1 MIKKKIGIVA
11 EKLNHSLSPMIHN
24 YWSKKYKC
32 NFLYKKYEID
42 EKKLEKFFHNYKRDK
57 NFIGFN
63 ITIPYKEKFIDL
75 CDKVSLRA
83 KKIGSVNLIYKKG
96 NMIYGDNTDVIGFGK
111 IFNLLDIKKTKTVL
125 IIGAGGASRAI
136 LYFLNKKYI
145 ENIDIFAKSFRRRE
159 GLSKNFKFKN
169 FTNKTTLL
177 KKKYDLIINASN
189 AGMSHGN
196 KINRNILRLVKK
208 TKGVIDIVYNPLE
221 TDLLKEAKKHNIKSI
236 GGLIMLVEQAKPSF
250 EIWSKKDIEID
261 DKIYRSLISKI

>member
-1 MIKKKIGIVA
+1 MVKKKIGIVA
-11 EKLNHSLSPMIHN
+11 KTLNHSLSPMIHN
-24 YWSKKYKC
+24 YWSKKNNC

-42 EKKLEKFFHNYKRDK
+42 EKKIERFFYNYKRDK

-63 ITIPYKEKFIDL
+63 ITIPYKEKFINM
-75 CDKVSLRA
+75 CDNVSFRA
-83 KKIGSVNLIYKKG
+83 KKIGSVNLIYKKE

-111 IFNLLDIKKTKTVL
+111 IFNLLKIGKTNTVL
-125 IIGAGGASRAI
+125 LIGAGGASRAI
-136 LYFLNKKYI
+136 LYFLNKKNI
-145 ENIDIFAKSFRRRE
+145 ENIDIFAKSFKRRK

-189 AGMSHGN
+189 AGMSHSN
-196 KINRNILRLVKK
+196 KINRNILRLVKE

-221 TDLLKEAKKHNIKSI
+221 TDLLKEAKKHNIKSL

-250 EIWSKKDIEID
+250 EIWSKKSIDID
-261 DKIYRSLISKI
+261 DKIYQSLISKI

>member
-1 MIKKKIGIVA
+1 MVENIDENVGNIIKYLKEIGKYDDTIIIFLSDNGPNGNRWNNEFKERKGSTNEGGVRVPFFIQWPKKIKPGIKIKQVTSV
-11 EKLNHSLSPMIHN
+11 LDVFPSL
-24 YWSKKYKC
+24 
-32 NFLYKKYEID
+32 
-42 EKKLEKFFHNYKRDK
+42 
-57 NFIGFN
+57 
-63 ITIPYKEKFIDL
+63 IDL
-75 CDKVSLRA
+75 
-83 KKIGSVNLIYKKG
+83 IE
-96 NMIYGDNTDVIGFGK
+96 NTTNINFDGK
-111 IFNLLDIKKTKTVL
+111 SF
-125 IIGAGGASRAI
+125 
-136 LYFLNKKYI
+136 KKYI

-169 FTNKTTLL
+169 FTNKPTLL

>member
-1 MIKKKIGIVA
+1 MTKKKIGIVA
-11 EKLNHSLSPMIHN
+11 KKLNHSLSPLIHN
-24 YWSKKYKC
+24 YWSKKTKS
-32 NFLYKKYEID
+32 NFSYKKYEID
-42 EKKLEKFFHNYKRDK
+42 EKKIEKFFFSYKKDK

-63 ITIPYKEKFIDL
+63 ITIPYKEKFINM
-75 CDKVSLRA
+75 CDNVSLRA
-83 KKIGSVNLIYKKG
+83 KRIGSVNLIYKKG
-96 NMIYGDNTDVIGFGK
+96 SKIYGDNTDVIGFRK
-111 IFNLLDIKKTKTVL
+111 IYNLLKIKKTKTVL
-125 IIGAGGASRAI
+125 LIGAGGASRAI
-136 LYFLNKKYI
+136 LYFLNKK
-145 ENIDIFAKSFRRRE
+145 NVDDIDIFATSFTKRE

-189 AGMSHGN
+189 AGMSGGN

-208 TKGVIDIVYNPLE
+208 TKSIIDIVYNPLE

>member
-24 YWSKKYKC
+24 YWSKKYNC
-32 NFLYKKYEID
+32 NFLYKKYEVD
-42 EKKLEKFFHNYKRDK
+42 EKKIEKFFYNYKGDK

-75 CDKVSLRA
+75 CDKVSIRA
-83 KKIGSVNLIYKKG
+83 KKIGSVNLIYKKN
-96 NMIYGDNTDVIGFGK
+96 NMIYGDNTDVIGFEK
-111 IFNLLDIKKTKTVL
+111 IFNLLNIKKTKTVL
-125 IIGAGGASRAI
+125 LIGAGGASRAI

-145 ENIDIFAKSFRRRE
+145 ENIDIFAKSIRRKE

-169 FTNKTTLL
+169 FTNKPTLL

-189 AGMSHGN
+189 AGMNHGN
-196 KINRNILRLVKK
+196 EINKNILRLVKNA
-208 TKGVIDIVYNPLE
+208 KGVIDIVYNPLE
-221 TDLLKEAKKHNIKSI
+221 TDLLKEANKYNIKST

-261 DKIYRSLISKI
+261 VKIYRSLISKI

>member
-24 YWSKKYKC
+24 YWSRKYKC

-42 EKKLEKFFHNYKRDK
+42 EKKIDKFFYNYKKDK

-63 ITIPYKEKFIDL
+63 ITIPYKEKFIDM
-75 CDKVSLRA
+75 CDNVSIKA
-83 KKIGSVNLIYKKG
+83 KKIGSVNLIYKRE
-96 NMIYGDNTDVIGFGK
+96 NMVYGDNTDVIGFEK
-111 IFNLLDIKKTKTVL
+111 IFNILKIKKTKTVL
-125 IIGAGGASRAI
+125 LIGAGGASRAI
-136 LYFLNKKYI
+136 LYFLNKKNI
-145 ENIDIFAKSFRRRE
+145 ENIDIFAKSFRRRQ
-159 GLSKNFKFKN
+159 GLSKKFKFKN

-189 AGMSHGN
+189 AGMSRGN

-208 TKGVIDIVYNPLE
+208 TKGVIDIVYNPIE
-221 TDLLKEAKKHNIKSI
+221 TNLLKEAKKHNIKSI

-250 EIWSKKDIEID
+250 EVWSKKSIKVD
-261 DKIYRSLISKI
+261 DKIYQSLISKI

>member
-11 EKLNHSLSPMIHN
+11 EKLNHSLSPTIHK
-24 YWSKKYKC
+24 YWSKKTNT

-42 EKKLEKFFHNYKRDK
+42 EKRIEKFFYNYKKDK

-63 ITIPYKEKFIDL
+63 ITIPYKEKFIDM
-75 CDKVSLRA
+75 CDNVSIRA
-83 KKIGSVNLIYKKG
+83 KKIGSVNLIYKRENKV
-96 NMIYGDNTDVIGFGK
+96 YGDNTDVIGFGK
-111 IFNLLDIKKTKTVL
+111 IFNILKIKKTKTVL
-125 IIGAGGASRAI
+125 LIGAGGASRAI
-136 LYFLNKKYI
+136 LYFLNRKNI
-145 ENIDIFAKSFRRRE
+145 ENIDIFAKSFRRRQ
-159 GLSKNFKFKN
+159 GLSENFKFKN

-208 TKGVIDIVYNPLE
+208 TKGVIDIVYNPIE
-221 TDLLKEAKKHNIKSI
+221 TNLLKEAKKHNIKSI

-250 EIWSKKDIEID
+250 EVWSKKSIEVD
-261 DKIYRSLISKI
+261 DKIYQSLISKI

>member
-32 NFLYKKYEID
+32 NFFYKKYEID
-42 EKKLEKFFHNYKRDK
+42 EKKIEKFFYNYKRDK
-57 NFIGFN
+57 DFIGFN
-63 ITIPYKEKFIDL
+63 ITIPYKEKFIDF

-83 KKIGSVNLIYKKG
+83 KKIGSVNLIYKKK

-111 IFNLLDIKKTKTVL
+111 IFNLLNIKNTKTVL
-125 IIGAGGASRAI
+125 LIGAGGASRAI
-136 LYFLNKKYI
+136 LFFLNKKNI
-145 ENIDIFAKSFRRRE
+145 ENIDIFATSFRRRS

-208 TKGVIDIVYNPLE
+208 TEGVIDIVYNPLE